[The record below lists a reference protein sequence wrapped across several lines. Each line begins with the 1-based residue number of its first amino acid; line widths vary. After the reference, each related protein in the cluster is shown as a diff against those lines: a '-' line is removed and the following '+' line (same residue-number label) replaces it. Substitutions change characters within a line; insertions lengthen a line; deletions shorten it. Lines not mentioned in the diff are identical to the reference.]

1 MRKFY
6 LELGR
11 CFSRQG
17 NVPGH
22 CLLSILCKCIY
33 TMYTCVCVCVYMC
46 VCVWVYQ
53 VGAGEDGG
61 IASVIDNT
69 FPNRFR
75 VGAYLDDRGGAGG
88 GRGGGDWRGGRGGGG
103 AGSAGARVYRGAVD
117 EIRWWAGVRTEATVS
132 QKFSISRFYT
142 GSILGH

>member
-1 MRKFY
+1 M
-6 LELGR
+6 
-11 CFSRQG
+11 
-17 NVPGH
+17 H
-22 CLLSILCKCIY
+22 ICIRVCVCA
-33 TMYTCVCVCVYMC
+33 YTCVCVCVC
-46 VCVWVYQ
+46 VYQ
-53 VGAGEDGG
+53 VGAGGDGG
-61 IASVIDNT
+61 IDSVIDNT

-132 QKFSISRFYT
+132 QKFSISWFYT
-142 GSILGH
+142 GNIPGH